1 MGKATPREEILTD
14 YRAGRYQAV
23 CATCDGWASG
33 RQGGEDI
40 DVELACAL
48 SAIAAGDK
56 PQGFAR
62 LSELLRV
69 RPLRWVRAEPPT
81 KGRILCLADFT
92 RRIAPQ
98 PSRRPRDQV
107 YRRTNFAP
115 QLEGRGYDI
124 GYGLLE
130 SPRLAEALA
139 GEAAPDLVI
148 TNFTRLDEAL
158 PESLLP
164 RYREAIEAI
173 GAPVLN
179 PLPRVLQ
186 LTRDGLARELAGRP
200 GLVVP
205 PTLRLDMTDWDR
217 ETALKAI
224 AAAMDYPVI
233 LRPLGTHLGSK
244 TMKADTPQQAAAYLE
259 GARRTERQIYVTAFI
274 ETEKYQGRYLRYRS
288 AWIGGQALP
297 LSAYLGRGPFV
308 HGRASRKETDAQPE
322 LLDLDKRFV
331 DAPRT
336 LLGDT
341 ACDAVEAVLRETGL
355 DICGI
360 DFGLD
365 AEGRAVF
372 FECNPQMRLLGRPHQ
387 ASVEELPHRKANLA
401 LRLAALDALLER
413 TMADRA

>member
-1 MGKATPREEILTD
+1 VPNTGRGEEDLD
-14 YRAGRYQAV
+14 AG
-23 CATCDGWASG
+23 
-33 RQGGEDI
+33 
-40 DVELACAL
+40 LACAL
-48 SAIAAGDK
+48 SAIAAGDR
-56 PQGFAR
+56 PRGFAR
-62 LSELLRV
+62 LTELLRD
-69 RPLRWVRAEPPT
+69 RPVRWVPAEPPA
-81 KGRILCLADFT
+81 KGRILCLADFI
-92 RRIAPQ
+92 RRIAPR

-115 QLEGRGYDI
+115 QLEGRGYDV

-139 GEAAPDLVI
+139 GEDAPDVAV

-158 PESLLP
+158 PDTLLP
-164 RYREAIEAI
+164 RYEEVVASLD
-173 GAPVLN
+173 APVLN
-179 PLPRVLQ
+179 PLPRVLR
-186 LTRDGLARELAGRP
+186 LSRDGVARELAGRP

-259 GARRTERQIYVTAFI
+259 GAQRTERQVYATAFV
-274 ETEKYQGRYLRYRS
+274 ETEKYQGRYVRYRT
-288 AWIGGQALP
+288 AWIGGRALP

-308 HGRASRKETDAQPE
+308 HGRASRAETDANPE
-322 LLDLDKRFV
+322 LLELDRAFV
-331 DAPRT
+331 ETPSA
-336 LLGDT
+336 LLGET
-341 ACDAVEAVLRETGL
+341 ACEAVEAVLRETGL

-387 ASVEELPHRKANLA
+387 PSVEEMDHRKANLA
-401 LRLAALDALLER
+401 DRLAALDSLL
-413 TMADRA
+413 ARAIAGGRK